1 MTNKMVK
8 ILRGVISIVTLV
20 FVSTSTLE
28 AQCAMCKA
36 GLHSNLAAGGN
47 QGIGMNAGIFMLMMM
62 PYVLVGG
69 IAYMWYRNRKKGVDE
84 GETVELKEISA

>member
-1 MTNKMVK
+1 MNTKMVK
-8 ILRGVISIVTLV
+8 ILRGVMSIVTLML
-20 FVSTSTLE
+20 VSISTLD

-47 QGIGMNAGIFMLMMM
+47 QGIGMNAGIFMLMIM

-69 IAYMWYRNRKKGVDE
+69 IAYVWYRNRKRGVDE
-84 GETVELKEISA
+84 GETVELREIGV